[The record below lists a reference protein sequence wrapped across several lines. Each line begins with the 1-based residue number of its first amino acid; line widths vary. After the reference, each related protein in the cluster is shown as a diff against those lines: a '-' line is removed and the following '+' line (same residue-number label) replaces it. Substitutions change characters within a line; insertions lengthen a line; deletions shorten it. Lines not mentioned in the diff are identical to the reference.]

1 MKTTRLIVA
10 LSILAAAGGA
20 YAAGAA
26 DNAWLMQAP
35 VGGQASAPAPSSA
48 AGNTSSVDTLNQ
60 AVEP

>member
-1 MKTTRLIVA
+1 MKATRLIVA
-10 LSILAAAGGA
+10 LTILAAGGGA

-26 DNAWLMQAP
+26 DNAWLMQSP
-35 VGGQASAPAPSSA
+35 VGGQASAPAPASA